1 MDEFAWVVQA
11 GLGVGLTVSL
21 MWVKSLRE
29 ELKLQQERTDRIGER
44 VEANTQWMRDLLTGS
59 LTKTDLGEH

>member
-1 MDEFAWVVQA
+1 MDELSWLVQA
-11 GLGVGLTVSL
+11 GMGVGLGVAL

-29 ELKLQQERTDRIGER
+29 ELTLQQQRTDRIGER
-44 VEANTQWMRDLLTGS
+44 VEANTQWMRDMISGT